1 MALLCMEHALVK
13 YDRFTLDVS
22 LTVEPGMI
30 TGLIGRNGSGK
41 TTTFKA
47 IVDVVRAGG
56 KTEIFGKDNRRL
68 TEDERSM
75 IGIAYTDIFFSGE
88 YKVSSVRRILKS
100 AYKNFNEAE
109 YDRLIKRFAIPQGG
123 KIRNLSTGELAKL
136 RFVSAMSHDAKLVIL
151 DEPTSGLDVVARDGI
166 LDELRN
172 YMESHEDS
180 AIILSS
186 NITQDL
192 EGLTDDVYMIDEGKI
207 VLHEN
212 TDTITD
218 DYGLVK
224 CTEEQFEKLDKE
236 YVKGVKKAPYG
247 RDVLVSQKRYY
258 LENYP
263 ALAVEDGTLDQ
274 CLIVLAGK
282 NEEDKA

>member
-1 MALLCMEHALVK
+1 MALLCMEHATVR
-13 YDRFTLDVS
+13 YDRFNLDVS

-56 KTEIFGKDNRRL
+56 KIEIFGKDGRRL
-68 TEDERSM
+68 TEEERSQ
-75 IGIAYTDIFFSGE
+75 IGIAYTDIFFNGE
-88 YKVSSVRRILKS
+88 YHVPAIKRILNS
-100 AYKNFNEAE
+100 AYKNFNAAE
-109 YDRLIKRFAIPQGG
+109 YDRLIERFGIPTKG

-136 RFVSAMSHDAKLVIL
+136 RFISAMSHDAKLVIL

-166 LDELRN
+166 LDELRS
-172 YMESHEDS
+172 YMENHEDS

-192 EGLTDDVYMIDEGKI
+192 EGLADDVYMIDEGKI

-224 CTEEQFEKLDKE
+224 CTEEQYATLDKE
-236 YVKGVKKAPYG
+236 YVRGSKKAPYG

-263 ALAVEDGTLDQ
+263 ALAVEDGKLDH
-274 CLIVLAGK
+274 CLIVLAG
-282 NEEDKA
+282 NREEEKK

>member
-1 MALLCMEHALVK
+1 MALLCMENASVR
-13 YDRFTLDVS
+13 YDRFSLDVS

-68 TEDERSM
+68 TEDERSL
-75 IGIAYTDIFFSGE
+75 IGIAYTDIFFNGE
-88 YKVSSVRRILKS
+88 YKVSSVRRILKA
-100 AYKNFNEAE
+100 AYKNFNAAE
-109 YDRLIKRFAIPQGG
+109 YDRMTVRFGIPQGG

-136 RFVSAMSHDAKLVIL
+136 RFISAMTHDARLVIL

-166 LDELRN
+166 LDEIRS
-172 YMESHEDS
+172 YMERHEDS

-192 EGLTDDVYMIDEGKI
+192 EGLADDVYMIDEGKI

-224 CTEEQFEKLDKE
+224 CTDEQFEKLDKE
-236 YVKGVKKAPYG
+236 YVRGIRNAPYG
-247 RDVLVSQKRYY
+247 KDVLVSQKRFYM
-258 LENYP
+258 ENYP

-282 NEEDKA
+282 PGEDRA

>member
-1 MALLCMEHALVK
+1 MALLCMEHASVK
-13 YDRFTLDVS
+13 YDRFNLDVS

-68 TEDERSM
+68 TEEERSM

-88 YKVSSVRRILKS
+88 YKVSAVKRILKS
-100 AYKNFNEAE
+100 AYKNFNAAE
-109 YDRLIKRFAIPQGG
+109 YDRLIKRFDIPQGG

-136 RFVSAMSHDAKLVIL
+136 RFISAMSHDAKLVIL

-192 EGLTDDVYMIDEGKI
+192 EGLTDDVYMIDNGKI

>member
-109 YDRLIKRFAIPQGG
+109 YDRLIKRFDIPQGG

-236 YVKGVKKAPYG
+236 YVKGIKKAPYG

>member
-1 MALLCMEHALVK
+1 MALLCMEHASVK
-13 YDRFTLDVS
+13 YDRFNLDVS

-88 YKVSSVRRILKS
+88 YKVSAVRRILKA
-100 AYKNFNEAE
+100 AYKNFNAAE
-109 YDRLIKRFAIPQGG
+109 YDRLIKRFGIPQGG

-172 YMESHEDS
+172 YMESHEDA
-180 AIILSS
+180 AILLSS

-192 EGLTDDVYMIDEGKI
+192 EGLTDDVYMIDKGKI

-224 CTEEQFEKLDKE
+224 CTEEQFAKLDME
-236 YVKGVKKAPYG
+236 YVKAVKTAPYG

-282 NEEDKA
+282 NEEDKT

>member
-1 MALLCMEHALVK
+1 MALLCMEHASVK

-109 YDRLIKRFAIPQGG
+109 YDRLIKRFDIPQGG

-136 RFVSAMSHDAKLVIL
+136 RFVSAMSHDAKLIIL

-282 NEEDKA
+282 NGEDKA

>member
-1 MALLCMEHALVK
+1 MALLCMEHASVR
-13 YDRFTLDVS
+13 YDRFNLDVS
-22 LTVEPGMI
+22 LTVEAGMI

-56 KTEIFGKDNRRL
+56 KIEIFGKDSRKL
-68 TEDERSM
+68 TEEERSM
-75 IGIAYTDIFFSGE
+75 IGIAYTDVFFNGE
-88 YKVSSVRRILKS
+88 YSVASIKRILRS
-100 AYKNFNEAE
+100 AYKNFNASE
-109 YDRLIKRFAIPQGG
+109 YDRMMKRFGIPGRG

-136 RFVSAMSHDAKLVIL
+136 RFISAMTHDAKLVIL

-172 YMESHEDS
+172 YMEKHEDS

-192 EGLTDDVYMIDEGKI
+192 EGLADDVYMIDNGKI

-218 DYGLVK
+218 DYGMVK
-224 CTEEQFEKLDKE
+224 CTEEQFGKLDKE
-236 YVKGVKKAPYG
+236 YVKGSKKAPYG
-247 RDVLVSQKRYY
+247 YDVLVCQKRYY

-263 ALAVEDGTLDQ
+263 ALAVEDGSLDQ
-274 CLIVLAGK
+274 CLIVLAENKG
-282 NEEDKA
+282 EDQA

>member
-1 MALLCMEHALVK
+1 MALLCMEHASVK

-100 AYKNFNEAE
+100 AYKNFNGAE
-109 YDRLIKRFAIPQGG
+109 YDRLIKRFDIPQGG

-236 YVKGVKKAPYG
+236 YVKGIKKAPYG